1 MIDPL
6 GPDPTDPAVP
16 PRHVGEIVSK
26 FELPEPPRALHPRK
40 RYANYDRPEA
50 LARPISAAPASN
62 GAQNGASA
70 PRSVPN
76 PAPAPAEA
84 PTPGPVAVPVAAST
98 ALVRPVRQPEKPS
111 KFQRAIGIAKTVLP
125 LVGKMLPLLEGNVVS
140 AATNLLTTHPVPVDL
155 KPLEEAIARLQSDQR
170 ALTFHTGE
178 HKRALRRLEDEFAT
192 LGEAVQKNAEQQA
205 ELTEQ
210 VLKLAKRTRSFM
222 RLLTIL
228 LVVSILFTVLLC
240 VRIAYI
246 IRF

>member
-6 GPDPTDPAVP
+6 GPDPTDPAMP
-16 PRHVGEIVSK
+16 ARHVGEIVSK
-26 FELPEPPRALHPRK
+26 FDLPEPPRPLHPRK

-62 GAQNGASA
+62 GAQTGAAAPSSA
-70 PRSVPN
+70 PDKAPN
-76 PAPAPAEA
+76 PAKTPAP
-84 PTPGPVAVPVAAST
+84 GPAAVPAAST
-98 ALVRPVRQPEKPS
+98 ALARPVRQPEKPS
-111 KFQRAIGIAKTVLP
+111 KLERAIGIAKTVLP

-140 AATNLLTTHPVPVDL
+140 AATNLLTTHPVSVDL

-178 HKRALRRLEDEFAT
+178 HKRAMRLLEDEVAT
-192 LGEAVQKNAEQQA
+192 LAEAVQKNAEQQA

-228 LVVSILFTVLLC
+228 LVVSILFTVVLC

>member
-6 GPDPTDPAVP
+6 GPDPTDPAMP
-16 PRHVGEIVSK
+16 ARHVGEIVSK
-26 FELPEPPRALHPRK
+26 FDLPEPPRPLHPRK

-62 GAQNGASA
+62 GAQTGAAA
-70 PRSVPN
+70 PSPAPNKAPN
-76 PAPAPAEA
+76 PAKTPTAGPA
-84 PTPGPVAVPVAAST
+84 AVPAAST
-98 ALVRPVRQPEKPS
+98 ALARPVRQPEKPS
-111 KFQRAIGIAKTVLP
+111 KLERAIGIAKTVLP

-140 AATNLLTTHPVPVDL
+140 AATNLLTAHQVPVDL

-178 HKRALRRLEDEFAT
+178 HKRAMRLLEDEVAT
-192 LGEAVQKNAEQQA
+192 LAEAVQKNAEQQA

-228 LVVSILFTVLLC
+228 LVVSILFTVVLC

>member
-6 GPDPTDPAVP
+6 GPDPTDPAMP
-16 PRHVGEIVSK
+16 ARHVGEIVSK
-26 FELPEPPRALHPRK
+26 FDLPEPPRPLHPRK

-62 GAQNGASA
+62 GAQTGAAAPSSA
-70 PRSVPN
+70 PDKAPN
-76 PAPAPAEA
+76 PAKTPTAGPA
-84 PTPGPVAVPVAAST
+84 AVPAAST
-98 ALVRPVRQPEKPS
+98 ALARPVRQPEKPS
-111 KFQRAIGIAKTVLP
+111 KLERAIGIAKTVLP

-140 AATNLLTTHPVPVDL
+140 AATNLLTAHPVPVDL

-178 HKRALRRLEDEFAT
+178 HKRAMRLLEDEVAT
-192 LGEAVQKNAEQQA
+192 LAEAVQKNAEQQA

-228 LVVSILFTVLLC
+228 LVVSILFTVVLC

>member
-6 GPDPTDPAVP
+6 GPDPTDPAMP
-16 PRHVGEIVSK
+16 ARHVGEIVSK
-26 FELPEPPRALHPRK
+26 FDLPEPPRPLHPRK

-62 GAQNGASA
+62 GAQTGAAAPSSA
-70 PRSVPN
+70 PDKAPN
-76 PAPAPAEA
+76 PAKTPTAGPA
-84 PTPGPVAVPVAAST
+84 AVPAAST
-98 ALVRPVRQPEKPS
+98 ALARPVRQPEKPS
-111 KFQRAIGIAKTVLP
+111 KLERAIGIAKTVLP

-140 AATNLLTTHPVPVDL
+140 AATNLLTAHPVSVDL

-178 HKRALRRLEDEFAT
+178 HKRAMRLLEDEVAT
-192 LGEAVQKNAEQQA
+192 LAEAVQKNAEQQA

-228 LVVSILFTVLLC
+228 LVVSILFTVVLC